1 MSKLTLAVSILASCI
16 LFSCGAKENKEPSNS
31 TLITQSENGTNKDG
45 DSPSNSKLDKNNSVK
60 SATEAPELN
69 ATPDKYDPAKDAA
82 EVPAG
87 PLTEIKF
94 EEYKHDFGVMDEG
107 DAVTHY
113 FKFTNTGSE
122 PLILEKCK
130 GSCGCTVPECPK
142 VPIAPGATG
151 KIEVKFNSKGKKNQ
165 QTKKVTVTANTDP
178 AQTILTIMAN
188 VTPAVTQ

>member
-16 LFSCGAKENKEPSNS
+16 LFSCGDKENNES
-31 TLITQSENGTNKDG
+31 
-45 DSPSNSKLDKNNSVK
+45 SNSKPITK
-60 SATEAPELN
+60 SEEGEKVDDGTPSNAKLGTPSN
-69 ATPDKYDPAKDAA
+69 ATKDKYDPAKDAA
-82 EVPAG
+82 LGAAG

-122 PLILEKCK
+122 PLILENCK
-130 GSCGCTVPECPK
+130 GSCGCTVPQCPK

-151 KIEVKFNSKGKKNQ
+151 EIEVKFNSKGKKNQ

>member
-16 LFSCGAKENKEPSNS
+16 LFSCGDKENKES
-31 TLITQSENGTNKDG
+31 
-45 DSPSNSKLDKNNSVK
+45 SNSKPITK
-60 SATEAPELN
+60 SEEGKKVDDGTPSN
-69 ATPDKYDPAKDAA
+69 ATKDKYDPAKDAA
-82 EVPAG
+82 LGAAG

-122 PLILEKCK
+122 PLILENCK
-130 GSCGCTVPECPK
+130 GSCGCTVPKWPK

-151 KIEVKFNSKGKKNQ
+151 EIEVKFNSKGKKNL
-165 QTKKVTVTANTDP
+165 TEKKVTVTANTDP

>member
-16 LFSCGAKENKEPSNS
+16 LFSCGAKENKESSNS
-31 TLITQSENGTNKDG
+31 KLITQSENGTNKDG
-45 DSPSNSKLDKNNSVK
+45 DSPSN
-60 SATEAPELN
+60 ATK
-69 ATPDKYDPAKDAA
+69 DKYDPAKDAA
-82 EVPAG
+82 LGAAG

-122 PLILEKCK
+122 PLILENCK
-130 GSCGCTVPECPK
+130 GSCGCTVPQCPK

-151 KIEVKFNSKGKKNQ
+151 EIEVKFNSKGKKNL
-165 QTKKVTVTANTDP
+165 TEKKVTVTANTDP
-178 AQTILTIMAN
+178 AETILTIMAN